1 MPPEPAEP
9 DTDAR
14 ERLTPQDAAADGP
27 APPPSTTRGTVRGPA
42 SAQRGAALRQPPAE
56 PLYSVLGDPA
66 YEVVESRRVG
76 ESTYVRAYRRG
87 TEEESLWVHRGE
99 ESEELMTSGGA
110 FRPHDA
116 YRAMTGPNAPTSLY
130 EQLVKEGDLWDVQ
143 VRDNERWE
151 RERERAEAE
160 AALHSLNA
168 GPDDDGMAQAQAE
181 DDGATAA
188 KPRSSDDGW
197 LSDALALTAD
207 MPQEQAALLR
217 ERLGVLTAAPPDVRH
232 EPAPDDAAHAGLPP
246 EQALAELTSAIETV
260 RARAE
265 WWLALPQ
272 WAQVQSVQAA
282 AVGAWAAVKEA
293 VGQQTVLADGE
304 YLATRLLRGI
314 CAAACRSVARLA
326 ADLAHDL
333 TTRGYGGTP
342 AWTALRA
349 LSRRAG
355 TLAAR
360 VLGRP
365 VDRATARRLAALD
378 AEVAAVAEA
387 ERADRRAV
395 LADGADR
402 VAVAFAAWAGT
413 PMGRRLARS
422 AHPRVAALR
431 RAWQGIPRPGV
442 EPASVARAYARL
454 ARAARALADAARA
467 ARRFRSADVAVLDA
481 VTRAADEHTRRVA
494 PAAGLT
500 PPPPA
505 VRHAPYATGQGA
517 SGGSMLVADALSAW
531 TATEMG
537 GHLHGSRHP
546 RVAALR
552 ASWRSLPPV
561 DLPGGPAVAARA
573 FHHVAERAR
582 ALAEAAR
589 ACDRFRPG
597 DLASLDALALAAAV
611 HAGRLAATAGIT
623 LPSGAGT
630 PATPAHR
637 AAVLRLAEPLQQGT
651 SPSARPSAPSWS

>member
-9 DTDAR
+9 DTEAR
-14 ERLTPQDAAADGP
+14 DRLTPQEAATDGP
-27 APPPSTTRGTVRGPA
+27 TPPPSTTGGTIRGSA
-42 SAQRGAALRQPPAE
+42 SAQPGAALRQPPAQ
-56 PLYSVLGDPA
+56 PPYSVFGDPG
-66 YEVVESRRVG
+66 YEIVESRQVG

-87 TEEESLWVHRGE
+87 TEEESLWVHRRE

-116 YRAMTGPNAPTSLY
+116 YRTMTGPNAPTSLY

-160 AALHSLNA
+160 TALHGLDA
-168 GPDDDGMAQAQAE
+168 GPDDGMAAE
-181 DDGATAA
+181 DDEGAAA
-188 KPRSSDDGW
+188 KSPSSDDGW

-207 MPQEQAALLR
+207 MPPEQAALLR
-217 ERLGVLTAAPPDVRH
+217 ERLGVLTAAPPDIRH

-304 YLATRLLRGI
+304 YRATRLLRGI
-314 CAAACRSVARLA
+314 CAAACRAVSRHA

-378 AEVAAVAEA
+378 AEVVAVAKA

-402 VAVAFAAWAGT
+402 VAAAFAAWAGT

-431 RAWQGIPRPGV
+431 RAWQGIPRPGI
-442 EPASVARAYARL
+442 EPVSVARAYARL
-454 ARAARALADAARA
+454 ARAARSLADAARA

-505 VRHAPYATGQGA
+505 VRHAPYATRQGA

-573 FHHVAERAR
+573 FHHVAHRAR

-589 ACDRFRPG
+589 AGGRFRPG
-597 DLASLDALALAAAV
+597 DLAALDALALAAAV

-623 LPSGAGT
+623 LPSRAGT
-630 PATPAHR
+630 PTPPAHR
-637 AAVLRLAEPLQQGT
+637 AAALRLAEPLQQGT

>member
-9 DTDAR
+9 DTGAR
-14 ERLTPQDAAADGP
+14 DRRTPQGAAADGP
-27 APPPSTTRGTVRGPA
+27 TPPPSTTGGTIRGPA
-42 SAQRGAALRQPPAE
+42 SAQPGPAAQQPPAE
-56 PLYSVLGDPA
+56 PPYSVLGDPA

-76 ESTYVRAYRRG
+76 ESTYVRAFRRG

-168 GPDDDGMAQAQAE
+168 GPDDRTAQAEADGMARAE

-188 KPRSSDDGW
+188 KSRSSDDGW

-207 MPQEQAALLR
+207 MPPEQAALLR
-217 ERLGVLTAAPPDVRH
+217 ERLGVLTAALPNVRH
-232 EPAPDDAAHAGLPP
+232 EPAPDDAALAGLPP
-246 EQALAELTSAIETV
+246 EQVLAELTSAIETV

-272 WAQVQSVQAA
+272 WAQVRSVQAA

-304 YLATRLLRGI
+304 YRATRLLRGI

-402 VAVAFAAWAGT
+402 VAAAFAAWAGT

-431 RAWQGIPRPGV
+431 RACQGIPRPGV

-494 PAAGLT
+494 PAG
-500 PPPPA
+500 
-505 VRHAPYATGQGA
+505 RH
-517 SGGSMLVADALSAW
+517 
-531 TATEMG
+531 
-537 GHLHGSRHP
+537 
-546 RVAALR
+546 
-552 ASWRSLPPV
+552 
-561 DLPGGPAVAARA
+561 
-573 FHHVAERAR
+573 
-582 ALAEAAR
+582 
-589 ACDRFRPG
+589 
-597 DLASLDALALAAAV
+597 
-611 HAGRLAATAGIT
+611 
-623 LPSGAGT
+623 
-630 PATPAHR
+630 PAHR
-637 AAVLRLAEPLQQGT
+637 RLAGL
-651 SPSARPSAPSWS
+651 RPQCLA

>member
-9 DTDAR
+9 DTGAR
-14 ERLTPQDAAADGP
+14 DRLTPEDAAAGGP
-27 APPPSTTRGTVRGPA
+27 TPPSTTGGTVRE
-42 SAQRGAALRQPPAE
+42 AAAAGTADGAE
-56 PLYSVLGDPA
+56 PSYSVFGDPA
-66 YEVVESRRVG
+66 YGIVESRRVG

-87 TEEESLWVHRGE
+87 TEEESLWVHRGG

-130 EQLVKEGDLWDVQ
+130 EQLVEEDDLWIVQ
-143 VRDNERWE
+143 VRDHERWE
-151 RERERAEAE
+151 RERERAEDE
-160 AALHSLNA
+160 AALHGLNA
-168 GPDDDGMAQAQAE
+168 GPGDGDDMTQAE
-181 DDGATAA
+181 GDSTTRAATDGGAAA
-188 KPRSSDDGW
+188 KSLSTGDGW
-197 LSDALALTAD
+197 MSDALALTAD

-217 ERLGVLTAAPPDVRH
+217 ERLGVLTATLRDDRH
-232 EPAPDDAAHAGLPP
+232 EPAPGDAAQAGLPP

-282 AVGAWAAVKEA
+282 AVGAWSAVTEA

-304 YLATRLLRGI
+304 YRATRLLRGI
-314 CAAACRSVARLA
+314 CAAACRSVARHA

-378 AEVAAVAEA
+378 AEVAAVARA

-402 VAVAFAAWAGT
+402 VAAAFAAWAGT
-413 PMGRRLARS
+413 PTGRRLARS

-442 EPASVARAYARL
+442 EPVAVARAYARL
-454 ARAARALADAARA
+454 ARAARSLADAARA

-500 PPPPA
+500 PPPPV
-505 VRHAPYATGQGA
+505 VRHAPYATRQGA

-531 TATEMG
+531 AATEMG
-537 GHLHGSRHP
+537 GELRGSRHP

-552 ASWRSLPPV
+552 AAWRNLPPV
-561 DLPGGPAVAARA
+561 DLPDGPAAAARA
-573 FHHVAERAR
+573 FHQVAHRTRAF
-582 ALAEAAR
+582 AEAAR
-589 ACDRFRPG
+589 ASGRFRPA
-597 DLASLDALALAAAV
+597 DLAALDALALAAAV
-611 HAGRLAATAGIT
+611 HAGRLAATAGIV
-623 LPSGAGT
+623 LPSGAGA
-630 PATPAHR
+630 PATPAHQA
-637 AAVLRLAEPLQQGT
+637 AAVRFDG
-651 SPSARPSAPSWS
+651 PSQRAPRTAV

>member
-9 DTDAR
+9 
-14 ERLTPQDAAADGP
+14 P
-27 APPPSTTRGTVRGPA
+27 
-42 SAQRGAALRQPPAE
+42 
-56 PLYSVLGDPA
+56 YSVFDDPA
-66 YEVVESRRVG
+66 YEIVESRRVG
-76 ESTYVRAYRRG
+76 GSTYVRAYRRG
-87 TEEESLWVHRGE
+87 SEEESLWVHRGE
-99 ESEELMTSGGA
+99 ESEELMTGGGA
-110 FRPHDA
+110 FRPRDA
-116 YRAMTGPNAPTSLY
+116 YLAMTGPNAPTSLY

-143 VRDNERWE
+143 VRDHERWE
-151 RERERAEAE
+151 RERERADDE
-160 AALHSLNA
+160 AALHGMDT
-168 GPDDDGMAQAQAE
+168 GPDDDGGMARAE
-181 DDGATAA
+181 DDGAPAP
-188 KPRSSDDGW
+188 KLRSSDDGW
-197 LSDALALTAD
+197 VSDALALTAD

-217 ERLGVLTAAPPDVRH
+217 DRLGVLTAAPRDVRH
-232 EPAPDDAAHAGLPP
+232 GPAPDDAAHAGLPP

-282 AVGAWAAVKEA
+282 AVGAWTAVKEA
-293 VGQQTVLADGE
+293 VGQQTVLAGGE
-304 YLATRLLRGI
+304 YRATRLLRGI
-314 CAAACRSVARLA
+314 CAAACRSVARHA

-342 AWTALRA
+342 AWTALRT

-378 AEVAAVAEA
+378 AEVAAVAKA

-402 VAVAFAAWAGT
+402 VAAAFATWAGT
-413 PMGRRLARS
+413 PMGCRLARS

-442 EPASVARAYARL
+442 EPAPVARAYARL
-454 ARAARALADAARA
+454 ARAARSLADAART
-467 ARRFRSADVAVLDA
+467 ARRFRSADVAALDA

-505 VRHAPYATGQGA
+505 ARHAPYATRQGA
-517 SGGSMLVADALSAW
+517 SGGSLLVADALSAW

-537 GHLHGSRHP
+537 GHLRGSRHP

-552 ASWRSLPPV
+552 ASWRNLPPV
-561 DLPGGPAVAARA
+561 GLPDGPAAGARTY
-573 FHHVAERAR
+573 HQVAERTR

-589 ACDRFRPG
+589 ASGRFRPG
-597 DLASLDALALAAAV
+597 DLACLDALALAATV
-611 HAGRLAATAGIT
+611 HAGRLAATAGT
-623 LPSGAGT
+623 VLPSGAGT
-630 PATPAHR
+630 PTMPAHR
-637 AAVLRLAEPLQQGT
+637 AAVRLDG
-651 SPSARPSAPSWS
+651 PSQRPPRMAV